1 MTPNFP
7 QILGVFLA
15 LLQKVT
21 KVTKPNPKQ
30 VGQWK
35 N

>member
-1 MTPNFP
+1 MTPEINDFKA
-7 QILGVFLA
+7 FFA
-15 LLQKVT
+15 LCKKVA